1 MATTYDIGDVVRV
14 TCTFTNGAGANTDPT
29 TVTLKVKTPAQVTTP
44 YTWALGT
51 VTRSAVGIF
60 YKDISL
66 TMSGEWFYR
75 FEGTGAV
82 ESAEEANILVEA
94 SEFY

>member
-1 MATTYDIGDVVRV
+1 MATYDIGDVVRV

-29 TVTLKVKTPAQVTTP
+29 TVTLKVKTPALVTTS
-44 YTWALGT
+44 YTWAGGT
-51 VTRSAVGIF
+51 VTRSAAGIF

-82 ESAEEANILVEA
+82 ESADESNLIVVS